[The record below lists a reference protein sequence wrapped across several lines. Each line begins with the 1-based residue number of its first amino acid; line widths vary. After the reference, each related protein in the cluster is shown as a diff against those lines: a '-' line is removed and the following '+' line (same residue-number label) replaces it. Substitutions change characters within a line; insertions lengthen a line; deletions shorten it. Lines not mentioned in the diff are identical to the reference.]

1 MQPLPAD
8 TLHIHLLRPNEYVD
22 TASEKILNME
32 ERQQALAFRFQR
44 DRDLYMAA
52 HLFLRRVL
60 SRYAPIP
67 PDGWQFSRNAY
78 GKPAIA
84 NSAYGWLQFNLS
96 HTHGLVACAVA
107 RDCAVGVDVEGIR
120 NLSDLPGLCQY
131 AFAPVEMADVLNAP
145 SQQEQTERFFS
156 YWTLK
161 EAYIKARGLG
171 LSLPLQQ
178 FAFQCTTGHWQ
189 LHCEPTLQAGGEH
202 WQSDTI
208 RIGAHCLAYC
218 VQRGC
223 SDSQSSKVWITVEN
237 SPSKVAWN
245 SAVEI
250 TAISC

>member
-1 MQPLPAD
+1 MQLLPAD
-8 TLHIHLLRPNEYVD
+8 VLHIHLLRPDGYVD
-22 TASEKILNME
+22 TAAENILNME

-44 DRDLYMAA
+44 DRDLYLAA

-60 SRYAPIP
+60 SRYAPIT

-84 NSAYGWLQFNLS
+84 NPAYGWLQFNLS

-107 RDCAVGVDVEGIR
+107 RECAVGVDVESIR

-131 AFAPVEMADVLNAP
+131 AFAPVETADVLNTP
-145 SQQEQTERFFS
+145 GQQAQTERFFS

-161 EAYIKARGLG
+161 EAYIKARGMG

-178 FAFQCTTGHWQ
+178 FAFQRTAGHWQ
-189 LHCEPTLQAGGEH
+189 LHCEPALQAGGEH

-223 SDSQSSKVWITVEN
+223 SDSQFSRVWITVEN
-237 SPSKVAWN
+237 SPSRVAWN